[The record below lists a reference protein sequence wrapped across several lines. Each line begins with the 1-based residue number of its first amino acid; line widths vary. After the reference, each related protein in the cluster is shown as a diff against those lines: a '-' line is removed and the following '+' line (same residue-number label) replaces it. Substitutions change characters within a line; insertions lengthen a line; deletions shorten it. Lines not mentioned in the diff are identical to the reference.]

1 MISFSSGFCTF
12 RICYLAFF
20 IGAKKM
26 SEPKIAQK
34 FPYKEAVVSDK
45 SYYWCRCGQS
55 SKQPFCDG
63 THKKEG
69 RFKSLKYIATESKEI
84 FFCGCKMSKNP
95 PFCDGSHSKL

>member
-1 MISFSSGFCTF
+1 
-12 RICYLAFF
+12 
-20 IGAKKM
+20 M

-63 THKKEG
+63 SHEG
-69 RFKSLKYIATESKEI
+69 TDFLPEKVTFEENKEI
-84 FFCGCKMSKNP
+84 YFCSLIR
-95 PFCDGSHSKL
+95 KLDLRVYLLLTKK

>member
-63 THKKEG
+63 SHEGTDFLPEKVTFEENKEV
-69 RFKSLKYIATESKEI
+69 Y
-84 FFCGCKMSKNP
+84 FCG
-95 PFCDGSHSKL
+95 